1 MTEVAATATAPP
13 AAAAPHLTCDVVE
26 ATSASITTTSHPRAR
41 KPPPFAAHPPAA
53 TMSPGMT
60 LFSVQAVLILS
71 TEDGSRIFAKYYSPP
86 HSTASAAGGASS
98 SSNPYP
104 DLKAQKAFEKGL
116 IDKTAKQ
123 TGDIILYDN
132 RIVLYKLESDVM
144 IYVVGSLDENE
155 ILLYNTVLALR
166 DSLHLLFKQSVD
178 KRTIIENYDL
188 VSLAIDEVV
197 DDGIILETDPTI
209 IVQRVSRAP
218 TQDVPLGRID
228 LSEQGVNNLAQL
240 GKSKLADWLRQG
252 L

>member
-1 MTEVAATATAPP
+1 
-13 AAAAPHLTCDVVE
+13 
-26 ATSASITTTSHPRAR
+26 
-41 KPPPFAAHPPAA
+41 
-53 TMSPGMT
+53 MSPGMT
-60 LFSVQAVLILS
+60 LFAVQAILILG
-71 TEDGSRIFAKYYSPP
+71 TEDGSRIFAKYFSPP
-86 HSTASAAGGASS
+86 HAAPSS
-98 SSNPYP
+98 SASTSSHPYT

-132 RIVLYKLESDVM
+132 RIVLYKMESDVM
-144 IYVVGSLDENE
+144 LYVVGAADENE

-178 KRTIIENYDL
+178 KRTIVENYDL
-188 VSLAIDEVV
+188 VSLAIDEIV

-228 LSEQGVNNLAQL
+228 FSEQGVNNLAQL
-240 GKSKLADWLRQG
+240 GKSKLTDWLRQG

>member
-1 MTEVAATATAPP
+1 
-13 AAAAPHLTCDVVE
+13 
-26 ATSASITTTSHPRAR
+26 
-41 KPPPFAAHPPAA
+41 
-53 TMSPGMT
+53 MSPGMT

-71 TEDGSRIFAKYYSPP
+71 TEDGARIFAKYYSPP
-86 HSTASAAGGASS
+86 HSTGAAAGAGA

-116 IDKTAKQ
+116 IDKTSKQ

-132 RIVLYKLESDVM
+132 RIVLYKLESDIM
-144 IYVVGSLDENE
+144 LYVVGSLDENE

-188 VSLAIDEVV
+188 VSLAIDEIV
-197 DDGIILETDPTI
+197 DDGIVLETDPTI

-218 TQDVPLGRID
+218 TQDIPLGRID